1 MSLPQII
8 VEDINRIVD
17 DLGPELD
24 ALAGTTLLITGA
36 NGFLCS
42 YLVDVVLAWNDRK
55 KGADC
60 KVIALDNML
69 TGVASR
75 LAHHQSRPDI
85 EFLKHDISKP
95 LTLDGPAD
103 WIVHGASIASP
114 IVYRKFPLETLD
126 ANVNGTRYLL
136 DIALE
141 KKARGMLIMSTS
153 EIYGDPSPDMIP
165 TPETYRGNVQCFGPR
180 ACYDESKRL
189 SETLAY
195 IYFTQH
201 QVPVK
206 MIRPF
211 NFYGPGLRLDD
222 QRIVPD
228 LMNTVL
234 NRKPITLFSDGKP
247 TRTFCY
253 ISDAINAMLRIMLS
267 SHIGTAFNVE
277 EEISMGDLAR
287 RTSAVGAKVMG
298 GAPSPVEFKVSTD
311 AQYMTD
317 NPNRRSPD
325 TRKLRAAFPQW
336 TPKVSLDEGLERTL
350 RSFLQAGH
358 GKP

>member
-8 VEDINRIVD
+8 AEDVNRIVD
-17 DLGPELD
+17 DLGPELN
-24 ALAGTTLLITGA
+24 ALAGTTFLITGA

-42 YLVDVVLAWNDRK
+42 YLVDVALAWNDRK
-55 KGADC
+55 KGAPC

-69 TGVASR
+69 TGLPAR
-75 LAHHQSRPDI
+75 LAHHRGRSDI

-114 IVYRKFPLETLD
+114 IVYRKYPLETLD

-141 KKARGMLIMSTS
+141 KKARGILIMSTS

-180 ACYDESKRL
+180 ACYDESKRV

-201 QVPVK
+201 QVPV
-206 MIRPF
+206 
-211 NFYGPGLRLDD
+211 
-222 QRIVPD
+222 
-228 LMNTVL
+228 
-234 NRKPITLFSDGKP
+234 
-247 TRTFCY
+247 
-253 ISDAINAMLRIMLS
+253 
-267 SHIGTAFNVE
+267 
-277 EEISMGDLAR
+277 
-287 RTSAVGAKVMG
+287 G
-298 GAPSPVEFKVSTD
+298 GG
-311 AQYMTD
+311 
-317 NPNRRSPD
+317 R
-325 TRKLRAAFPQW
+325 
-336 TPKVSLDEGLERTL
+336 
-350 RSFLQAGH
+350 
-358 GKP
+358 